1 MDKKIQKK
9 KWTTKRIAG
18 YSAAVLV
25 ILLVVYQ
32 LLFADNRSTL
42 NVQKDRITIADVSYG
57 TFQEFIPVTGE
68 IEPGQTFYLDAIQGG
83 IIRHIVRESGAMVD
97 KGDTILEMANSDL
110 QLEVMQR
117 ETQLY
122 EQINNS
128 RQTRLMLD
136 ENNLSQQGQLAE
148 IDYQLGLLRPQY
160 KRYKEL
166 YAKNL
171 VSDREFEK
179 VKEEYDYNIKRRK
192 LTYASY
198 RNDSI
203 SRAIQ
208 LHQLKLSEDR
218 MQRSLEAVSH
228 ILDNLII
235 TAPINGQ
242 LSSPQLEVGQSVN
255 PGQRLGQVDVM
266 DNYKVRVGVDE
277 LYLPRI
283 NKGQKG
289 TFEFDNKQYELVID
303 KIYPTISNGQF
314 EVDMRFAGEVPVGA
328 KRGQTVR
335 IRLELGN
342 SKKALLLPV
351 GGFYSDTGG
360 NWVYVLNADGNT
372 ASKKE
377 IKLGMKNPDY
387 YEVLGGLE
395 AGDRVIISS
404 YENFGDNEILDLK

>member
-9 KWTTKRIAG
+9 KWTTKRIIG

-42 NVQKDRITIADVSYG
+42 NVEKDRITIANVTYG

-128 RQTRLMLD
+128 RQTRLLLD

-160 KRYKEL
+160 KRYKDL

-218 MQRSLEAVSH
+218 MQRSLEAVGH

-235 TAPINGQ
+235 KAPIKGQ

-342 SKKALLLPV
+342 SKKAMLLPV

-360 NWVYVLNADGNT
+360 NWVYVLNADGKT
-372 ASKKE
+372 ASKKD

-387 YEVLGGLE
+387 YEVLDGLQ

-404 YENFGDNEILDLK
+404 YENFGDNEVLDLK